1 MKYFQHRKI
10 ETKDSHF
17 IGMTWPFRNCDVE
30 MHDEGFTCN
39 CKKRLT
45 VECYHIKSVQ
55 LGILGV
61 NQGFHK

>member
-1 MKYFQHRKI
+1 
-10 ETKDSHF
+10 
-17 IGMTWPFRNCDVE
+17 